1 MCNTVTISTAVN
13 KKKLSKISR
22 LNSVFLSPF
31 SFVKEQQ
38 KYNARNSSIVRE
50 YSLSIRKGFDNL
62 FQYLRLHAS
71 NEVVHERSINQ

>member
-38 KYNARNSSIVRE
+38 KYKARNSSIVSQFVKVLIIHFNTSDSMLLMKL
-50 YSLSIRKGFDNL
+50 YTKDP
-62 FQYLRLHAS
+62 
-71 NEVVHERSINQ
+71 